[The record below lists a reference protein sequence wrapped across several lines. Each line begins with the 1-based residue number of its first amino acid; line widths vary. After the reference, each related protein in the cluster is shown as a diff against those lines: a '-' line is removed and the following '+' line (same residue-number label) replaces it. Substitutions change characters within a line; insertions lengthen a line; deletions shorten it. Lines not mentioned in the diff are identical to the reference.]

1 LDLKRYATAE
11 RIPIRW
17 ILYDSWFYAKANGS
31 ATGSGMMS
39 PSHAA
44 LNWSDADPAVFPS
57 GLRAMYRA
65 TGWPVVAHARA
76 WASAKVSVPS
86 LRPPFSLS
94 LSLSLSLSRAVG
106 PLPPLLSPLCKAGL
120 TGSSLYNACS

>member
-1 LDLKRYATAE
+1 MDLKRYATAE

-65 TGWPVVAHARA
+65 TGWPVVAHARVELGERSVHV
-76 WASAKVSVPS
+76 SATAGRCQARPSEEVESV
-86 LRPPFSLS
+86 
-94 LSLSLSLSRAVG
+94 
-106 PLPPLLSPLCKAGL
+106 
-120 TGSSLYNACS
+120 TGSRNEGCLVLPAP

>member
-1 LDLKRYATAE
+1 MDLKRYATAE

-44 LNWSDADPAVFPS
+44 LNWSDADPQVFPS

-76 WASAKVSVPS
+76 WASAKVSRLRARSPIPAFPS
-86 LRPPFSLS
+86 LPQ
-94 LSLSLSLSRAVG
+94 
-106 PLPPLLSPLCKAGL
+106 SPGQHA
-120 TGSSLYNACS
+120 NWA